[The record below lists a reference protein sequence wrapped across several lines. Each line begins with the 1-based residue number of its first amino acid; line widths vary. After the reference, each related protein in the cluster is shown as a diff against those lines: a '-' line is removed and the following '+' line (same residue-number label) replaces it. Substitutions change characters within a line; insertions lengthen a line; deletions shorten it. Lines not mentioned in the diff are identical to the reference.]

1 MSEEE
6 GRPGGLQSHCSLQ
19 WPQRAEMDPQGKEE
33 TTGAHPHVWRNY
45 SSAEGRQ
52 DTHFS
57 ATEHRK
63 QVGTDKHG
71 DFSCFS
77 SCASPSAQR
86 KKHPALL

>member
-19 WPQRAEMDPQGKEE
+19 WPQRAETDPQGEEE

-63 QVGTDKHG
+63 QVGSKQTRRLLM
-71 DFSCFS
+71 FLFLCIPQCSE
-77 SCASPSAQR
+77 